1 MTQIKKKILII
12 GAGFGGLQVIKTLA
26 NNQLFEITVVDKKNH
41 HLFQPLLYQV
51 ATAVLSPADIA
62 IPSRSITTKYKNVKI
77 LLGDVTEI
85 DFKNRIV
92 KFQNNSETYDYLIL
106 ATGART
112 SYFGNNGWKEKTL
125 GLKNLK
131 DALAIR
137 RRILLSFEQAE
148 LIGNYEK
155 AKSFMH
161 YVIIG
166 GGPTGVELAGSIA
179 ELSHNIIRKDFRNID
194 SGMTK
199 VTLIEAGPRLLAAFS
214 EKSSAFTKKKLESRG
229 VEVLISSPVLDITET
244 GVVLKDRTIESKT
257 VIWAAGVEGSEL
269 AKNLPLNKDKANRII
284 VDEYCRTTEFPE
296 VFVIGD
302 AANYGKGLTRPLPGV
317 SPVAMQQGR
326 YVAKIIESLEKKKS
340 ISPFHYFDKG
350 NMATIGRTDAVAEFG
365 KIKLKGIFGWLGW
378 LFVHLVYQ
386 VGFKNKV
393 STLLSWVW
401 SYLTFR
407 AGSRLIQE
415 EMDEL
420 SVRS

>member
-1 MTQIKKKILII
+1 MSQTKKKVLII
-12 GAGFGGLQVIKTLA
+12 GAGFGGLQVVKTLA
-26 NNQLFEITVVDKKNH
+26 NHKAFDITVVDKKNH

-85 DFKNRIV
+85 DFKNRQI
-92 KFQNNSETYDYLIL
+92 KFQDNTETYDYLII
-106 ATGART
+106 ATGAKT
-112 SYFGNNGWKEKTL
+112 SYFGNQSWKEKTL

-199 VTLIEAGPRLLAAFS
+199 VTLIEAGPRLLTAFS
-214 EKSSAFTKKKLESRG
+214 EKSSSFTKEKLESRG
-229 VEVLISSPVLDITET
+229 VEVLTNSPVLDITDT

-257 VIWAAGVEGSEL
+257 VIWAAGVEGSDL
-269 AKNLPLNKDKANRII
+269 AKKLPLNKDKANRII
-284 VDEYCRTTEFPE
+284 VDENCRTIEFPE

-302 AANYGKGLTRPLPGV
+302 AANYSQGLTRPLPGV

-326 YVAKIIESLEKKKS
+326 YVAKIIDSLEKKKPL
-340 ISPFHYFDKG
+340 SPFQYFDKG

-365 KIKLKGIFGWLGW
+365 KIRLKGILGWLGW

-420 SVRS
+420 SIRS